1 MKKNRFLFGMLAV
14 MLVFGSV
21 LIACD
26 DGSGG
31 KPALLAGNA
40 TADQALAKLDEIIAY
55 SGSTAQI
62 IYSAENLKSSIELAK
77 DYDEWDTVKTQ
88 TISAI
93 NLMIRSIP

>member
-1 MKKNRFLFGMLAV
+1 MLFRLGGKHKNFDGGNRPRVREAYSCAFVYRGVFMKKNRFLFGMLAV

-40 TADQALAKLDEIIAY
+40 TADQALANGNFPAGPLCQNRRTGIF
-55 SGSTAQI
+55 
-62 IYSAENLKSSIELAK
+62 
-77 DYDEWDTVKTQ
+77 
-88 TISAI
+88 
-93 NLMIRSIP
+93 